1 MLLIL
6 RKNLLR
12 EIILYDIPQ
21 CLVLLYLQLQRYFR
35 CMDHE
40 IFTWLNSDQ
49 DYPSGLLLYDRFCK
63 NPNLVRILRIGG
75 ATGKNRLTLAYEL
88 GKAISHQVSHHP
100 PEKAPEKPVVVKENP
115 PIKIPA
121 VLIEDIRKEQKMIY
135 KMLDSLHACL
145 PFRDKEERRKIA
157 FEILDL
163 DDRLRE
169 IYTRIEN
176 YERTGVL
183 LPKPEITEKNNISGK
198 DAGELIKRQ
207 YSVRTY
213 LTRYKKLLEE
223 SDSLKDRD
231 RYQKKLDNYQ
241 QEIDEINKQLGQ

>member
-1 MLLIL
+1 MLA
-6 RKNLLR
+6 KNLAS
-12 EIILYDIPQ
+12 IFY
-21 CLVLLYLQLQRYFR
+21 VLLSLQLQQYFR
-35 CMDHE
+35 CMDHD
-40 IFTWLNSDQ
+40 IFTWLNSNQ
-49 DYPSGLLLYDRFCK
+49 DYPSGLSLYDRYCK
-63 NPNLVRILRIGG
+63 NPNLGKILRIGG

-88 GKAISHQVSHHP
+88 GKAISDKVPLHST
-100 PEKAPEKPVVVKENP
+100 EKAPEKPLAIKENP
-115 PIKIPA
+115 MVRIPA

-183 LPKPEITEKNNISGK
+183 LPKPEITVKNNNSGK

-223 SDSLKDRD
+223 SVSLNDRD
-231 RYQKKLDNYQ
+231 RYQKKLDEYQ
-241 QEIDEINKQLGQ
+241 QEIEEINKKLGQ

>member
-1 MLLIL
+1 
-6 RKNLLR
+6 
-12 EIILYDIPQ
+12 
-21 CLVLLYLQLQRYFR
+21 
-35 CMDHE
+35 MDHE

-49 DYPSGLLLYDRFCK
+49 DYSSGLLLYDRFCK
-63 NPNLVRILRIGG
+63 NPNLGRILRIGG

-88 GKAISHQVSHHP
+88 GKAISHQVPHHS
-100 PEKAPEKPVVVKENP
+100 PEKAPDKPVADKEEP
-115 PIKIPA
+115 PVRIPA

-169 IYTRIEN
+169 IYSRIEH
-176 YERTGVL
+176 YENTGIL
-183 LPKPEITEKNNISGK
+183 LPKSEITVKNSISGK

-223 SDSLKDRD
+223 SVSLVDRD
-231 RYQKKLDNYQ
+231 RYQKKLDEYQ
-241 QEIDEINKQLGQ
+241 QEIEDINKKLGQ

>member
-1 MLLIL
+1 
-6 RKNLLR
+6 
-12 EIILYDIPQ
+12 
-21 CLVLLYLQLQRYFR
+21 
-35 CMDHE
+35 MDHE

-49 DYPSGLLLYDRFCK
+49 DYSSGLLLYDRFCK
-63 NPNLVRILRIGG
+63 NPNLGRILRIGG

-88 GKAISHQVSHHP
+88 GKVINPQVPHHSS
-100 PEKAPEKPVVVKENP
+100 EKVSEKPVVVKENLTV
-115 PIKIPA
+115 KIPA

-135 KMLDSLHACL
+135 KMLDSHHACL
-145 PFRDKEERRKIA
+145 PFRDKEERRKFA

-169 IYTRIEN
+169 IYTSIEQ
-176 YERTGVL
+176 YERTGIL

-213 LTRYKKLLEE
+213 LTRYKKLMEE
-223 SDSLKDRD
+223 SISLNDRD
-231 RYQKKLDNYQ
+231 RYQKKLDEYQ
-241 QEIDEINKQLGQ
+241 QEIEEINKKLGQ

>member
-1 MLLIL
+1 M
-6 RKNLLR
+6 
-12 EIILYDIPQ
+12 Q
-21 CLVLLYLQLQRYFR
+21 LQLYFC
-35 CMDHE
+35 CMVHE
-40 IFTWLNSDQ
+40 IFTWLNSEQ
-49 DYPSGLLLYDRFCK
+49 DYPSGLLLYDRYCK
-63 NPNLVRILRIGG
+63 STNIGRILRIGG

-88 GKAISHQVSHHP
+88 GKVISNYNLHHS
-100 PEKAPEKPVVVKENP
+100 PEKAPDKPVADKVNP

-121 VLIEDIRKEQKMIY
+121 VLIEDISKEQKMIY
-135 KMLDSLHACL
+135 KMLDSLHASL

-223 SDSLKDRD
+223 SVSLNDRD
-231 RYQKKLDNYQ
+231 RYQKKLDEYQ
-241 QEIDEINKQLGQ
+241 QEIEEISKKLGQ

>member
-1 MLLIL
+1 
-6 RKNLLR
+6 
-12 EIILYDIPQ
+12 
-21 CLVLLYLQLQRYFR
+21 
-35 CMDHE
+35 MDHE

-49 DYPSGLLLYDRFCK
+49 DYSSGLLLYDRFCK
-63 NPNLVRILRIGG
+63 NPNLGRILRIGG

-88 GKAISHQVSHHP
+88 GKAISHQVPNNS
-100 PEKAPEKPVVVKENP
+100 PEKAPDKPVADKEDP
-115 PIKIPA
+115 PVRIPA

-169 IYTRIEN
+169 VYTRIEH
-176 YERTGVL
+176 YEMTGILV
-183 LPKPEITEKNNISGK
+183 PKPEITLKKNISGK

-223 SDSLKDRD
+223 SVSLIDRD
-231 RYQKKLDNYQ
+231 RYQKKLDEYQ
-241 QEIDEINKQLGQ
+241 QEMEEINKKLGQ

>member
-1 MLLIL
+1 
-6 RKNLLR
+6 
-12 EIILYDIPQ
+12 
-21 CLVLLYLQLQRYFR
+21 LQRYFR

-49 DYPSGLLLYDRFCK
+49 DYSSGLSLYDRYCK
-63 NPNLVRILRIGG
+63 NPNLGKILRIGG
-75 ATGKNRLTLAYEL
+75 ATCKNRLTLVYEL
-88 GKAISHQVSHHP
+88 GKAINHLGPNLS
-100 PEKAPEKPVVVKENP
+100 PEKASEKQVGVKENP
-115 PIKIPA
+115 TVKLPA
-121 VLIEDIRKEQKMIY
+121 VLIEVIRKEQKMIY
-135 KMLDSLHACL
+135 KMLDSHHACL

-176 YERTGVL
+176 YERTGILV
-183 LPKPEITEKNNISGK
+183 PKPEITLKNNISGK

-223 SDSLKDRD
+223 SVSLQDRD
-231 RYQKKLDNYQ
+231 RYQKKLDEYQ
-241 QEIDEINKQLGQ
+241 REIDEINKKLGQ

>member
-1 MLLIL
+1 
-6 RKNLLR
+6 
-12 EIILYDIPQ
+12 
-21 CLVLLYLQLQRYFR
+21 
-35 CMDHE
+35 MDHE
-40 IFTWLNSDQ
+40 IFSWLNSDQ

-63 NPNLVRILRIGG
+63 NPNLGRILRIGG

-88 GKAISHQVSHHP
+88 GKVISPQVPHHS
-100 PEKAPEKPVVVKENP
+100 PEKAPDNPVVDKENP
-115 PIKIPA
+115 PVKIPA

-135 KMLDSLHACL
+135 KILDSHHACL

-169 IYTRIEN
+169 IYTRIEH
-176 YERTGVL
+176 YERTGIV
-183 LPKPEITEKNNISGK
+183 LPKPEIIVKNNISGK

-223 SDSLKDRD
+223 SVSLIDRD
-231 RYQKKLDNYQ
+231 RYLKKLDEYQ
-241 QEIDEINKQLGQ
+241 QEMEEINKKLGQ

>member
-1 MLLIL
+1 MLAN
-6 RKNLLR
+6 NLAS
-12 EIILYDIPQ
+12 IFY
-21 CLVLLYLQLQRYFR
+21 VLLSLQLQQYFR
-35 CMDHE
+35 CMDHD

-49 DYPSGLLLYDRFCK
+49 DYPSGLSLYDRYCK
-63 NPNLVRILRIGG
+63 NPNLGKILRIGG
-75 ATGKNRLTLAYEL
+75 STGKNRLTIAYEL
-88 GKAISHQVSHHP
+88 GKVISHQVPQHS
-100 PEKAPEKPVVVKENP
+100 PEKAPEIPAADKENP
-115 PIKIPA
+115 PVKIPA
-121 VLIEDIRKEQKMIY
+121 VLIEDIRKERKMIY

-145 PFRDKEERRKIA
+145 PFRDKEVRRKIA

-169 IYTRIEN
+169 IYTRIDH
-176 YERTGVL
+176 YEKTGIL
-183 LPKPEITEKNNISGK
+183 FPKPGIIEKDNISGK

-231 RYQKKLDNYQ
+231 RYQKKLDEYQ
-241 QEIDEINKQLGQ
+241 QEIDEINKKLGQ

>member
-1 MLLIL
+1 
-6 RKNLLR
+6 
-12 EIILYDIPQ
+12 
-21 CLVLLYLQLQRYFR
+21 
-35 CMDHE
+35 MDHE

-49 DYPSGLLLYDRFCK
+49 DYPSGLLLYDQYCK
-63 NPNLVRILRIGG
+63 NSNLGRILRIGG

-88 GKAISHQVSHHP
+88 GKVISLQISLP
-100 PEKAPEKPVVVKENP
+100 SPEKALFKPVTEKENP
-115 PIKIPA
+115 PVKLPA
-121 VLIEDIRKEQKMIY
+121 VLIEDIREEQKMIY

-145 PFRDKEERRKIA
+145 PFREKEERRKIA

-183 LPKPEITEKNNISGK
+183 LPKLEITVKNNISGK
-198 DAGELIKRQ
+198 DTGELIKRQ

-231 RYQKKLDNYQ
+231 RYQKKLDEYQ
-241 QEIDEINKQLGQ
+241 LEIEEINKKLGQ

>member
-1 MLLIL
+1 M
-6 RKNLLR
+6 
-12 EIILYDIPQ
+12 
-21 CLVLLYLQLQRYFR
+21 
-35 CMDHE
+35 
-40 IFTWLNSDQ
+40 
-49 DYPSGLLLYDRFCK
+49 
-63 NPNLVRILRIGG
+63 
-75 ATGKNRLTLAYEL
+75 TLAYEL
-88 GKAISHQVSHHP
+88 GKVISHQDSHHSR
-100 PEKAPEKPVVVKENP
+100 EKVPEKPVAVQENP
-115 PIKIPA
+115 TVRIPA
-121 VLIEDIRKEQKMIY
+121 ILIEEIRKEQKMIY
-135 KMLDSLHACL
+135 KVLDNLHACL

-169 IYTRIEN
+169 IYTRIEH

-183 LPKPEITEKNNISGK
+183 LPKPEIIVKNNISGK

-223 SDSLKDRD
+223 SVSLNDRD

-241 QEIDEINKQLGQ
+241 QEIDEINKLLGQ